1 MIVPSLHLVV
11 IRSMSFNDC
20 HVDPGS
26 IKMMVIGGGVPMPVL
41 KKEVRENFPDV
52 VIATPG
58 GLVR

>member
-1 MIVPSLHLVV
+1 
-11 IRSMSFNDC
+11 
-20 HVDPGS
+20 
-26 IKMMVIGGGVPMPVL
+26 MMVIGGGVPMPVL